1 MILIVAP
8 PEIFKGPKSDSQG
21 PSEFASDFIL
31 LTVASSTDPDCPN
44 PTEA

>member
-8 PEIFKGPKSDSQG
+8 PEILRGPKSDSQA
-21 PSEFASDFIL
+21 PSEFASDLIL
-31 LTVASSTDPDCPN
+31 LTVASSIDPDCSR